1 MRTKT
6 SGLDREKK
14 RKRKSEGGGRREGNI
29 SQCYVTCIH
38 YVTIS
43 SISLTAALCCKFLEK
58 EMDLVP
64 VQVKSCD
71 FCIVSLKVREV
82 VEVIIGFL
90 ISFLP
95 ARERKSQTKA
105 P

>member
-38 YVTIS
+38 YVNIS
-43 SISLTAALCCKFLEK
+43 SS
-58 EMDLVP
+58 
-64 VQVKSCD
+64 
-71 FCIVSLKVREV
+71 V
-82 VEVIIGFL
+82 VL
-90 ISFLP
+90 
-95 ARERKSQTKA
+95 
-105 P
+105 